1 MTEGE
6 KKLINTFEARVRHFI
21 YLHDELRKE
30 NDDLKLILLAK
41 DEEIDKISKSLKELQ
56 INYAN
61 LKIAK
66 TLNAESGGD
75 AAQTKQRLSNIVR
88 EIDKCI
94 ALLNN

>member
-21 YLHDELRKE
+21 YLHEELRKE
-30 NDDLKLILLAK
+30 NDDLKLLLLDK

-56 INYAN
+56 TNYAN

-66 TLNAESGGD
+66 ALNAESGGD
-75 AAQTKQRLSNIVR
+75 TAKTKQRLSNIVR

>member
-21 YLHDELRKE
+21 YLHEELRKE
-30 NDDLKLILLAK
+30 NDDLKLLLLAK

-56 INYAN
+56 TNYAN

-66 TLNAESGGD
+66 ALNAESGGD
-75 AAQTKQRLSNIVR
+75 TAKTKQRLSNIVR

>member
-6 KKLINTFEARVRHFI
+6 KKLINTFEARIRHFI
-21 YLHDELRKE
+21 YLHEELRKE
-30 NDDLKLILLAK
+30 NDDLRLSLLAK

-56 INYAN
+56 TNYAN

-66 TLNAESGGD
+66 ALNAESGGD
-75 AAQTKQRLSNIVR
+75 TTKTKQRLSNIVR

>member
-6 KKLINTFEARVRHFI
+6 KKLINTFEARIRHFI
-21 YLHDELRKE
+21 YLHEELRKE
-30 NDDLKLILLAK
+30 NDDLRLSLLAK

-56 INYAN
+56 TNYAN

-66 TLNAESGGD
+66 ALNAESGGD
-75 AAQTKQRLSNIVR
+75 TAKTKQRLSNIVR
-88 EIDKCI
+88 EVDKCI

>member
-6 KKLINTFEARVRHFI
+6 KKLINTFEARIRHFI
-21 YLHDELRKE
+21 YLHEELRKE
-30 NDDLKLILLAK
+30 NDDLRLSLLAK

-56 INYAN
+56 TNYAN

-66 TLNAESGGD
+66 ALNAESGGD
-75 AAQTKQRLSNIVR
+75 TAKTKQRLSNIVR

>member
-21 YLHDELRKE
+21 YLHEELRKE
-30 NDDLKLILLAK
+30 NDDLKLLLLTK

-56 INYAN
+56 TNYAN

-66 TLNAESGGD
+66 ALNAESGGD
-75 AAQTKQRLSNIVR
+75 TAKTKQRLSNIVR